1 MDDVFGTSN
10 TVDPALFGEGNST
23 EGAETNDNKETTQP
37 ETKPETQQEQ
47 QQEAPGK
54 QETPKLY
61 AGKYK
66 TIEEMEK
73 GALEGQKALTK
84 AQMELAELKKKSNP
98 APQDTSKQQPQQQEQ
113 DFDWEGS
120 YKQDPLRTTFLMIQ
134 SMVQDAM
141 KGITGQLEP
150 IKTNYELSRTLDEV
164 MGKYPDFAEYSDKTI
179 ELLGKSPELYCLPN
193 YLEVAYRL
201 AKAEDLQT
209 KAETAFEAGKNA
221 AYDLDQQKEGKFF
234 DNNSTRNEAQPTP
247 EEKIMK
253 GIMGAGGAWRS
264 FGN

>member
-1 MDDVFGTSN
+1 MDDLFGTSRS
-10 TVDPALFGEGNST
+10 VDPSLFEEGNST
-23 EGAETNDNKETTQP
+23 EGAEATDSKVQQ
-37 ETKPETQQEQ
+37 ETKQETQQE

-66 TIEEMEK
+66 TVEDMEK
-73 GALEGQKALTK
+73 AYLEAQKSLT
-84 AQMELAELKKKSNP
+84 QRNMELAQARKNTNP
-98 APQDTSKQQPQQQEQ
+98 AQQDTSKEQPQQEQE
-113 DFDWEGS
+113 FDWEGS

-141 KGITGQLEP
+141 KGITGQIEP
-150 IKTNYELSRTLDEV
+150 IKSNYELSRTLDEV
-164 MGKYPDFAEYSDKTI
+164 MGKYHDFTEYSDKTI
-179 ELLGKSPELYCLPN
+179 ELLGKSPELYGLPN
-193 YLEVAYRL
+193 YLEVAYKL

-209 KAETAFEAGKNA
+209 KAETAFEAGKKA
-221 AYDLDQQKEGKFF
+221 AYDLDQQKEQKHF
-234 DNNSTRNEAQPTP
+234 DNNSTRNEAQLTA